1 MPTMIPSFL
10 LKKLYVKGS
19 FKNTSNGFQLSLRN
33 TLAPGTILS
42 VSPLQIDGR
51 DVPLS
56 NIEIITDD
64 NPPVRASDISLAQP
78 KAFPLNVMITFR
90 VNDQPLLPGLHRV
103 TVTVNTK
110 EAGELRIDAEDTI
123 E

>member
-1 MPTMIPSFL
+1 MPTVVPSFL

-42 VSPLQIDGR
+42 LSPLQIDGR
-51 DVPLS
+51 DVPLTH
-56 NIEIITDD
+56 IEIITGD
-64 NPPVRASDISLAQP
+64 NAPVRASDVSLAQP
-78 KAFPLNVMITFR
+78 KAFPLNVLITFR
-90 VNDQPLLPGLHRV
+90 VIDQPLTPGQHRV
-103 TVTVNTK
+103 SVTVNTK
-110 EAGELRIDAEDTI
+110 EAGELKIDAEDSI

>member
-1 MPTMIPSFL
+1 MPTVVPSFL

-19 FKNTSNGFQLSLRN
+19 FKNTANGFQLSLRN

-42 VSPLQIDGR
+42 LSPLQIDGR
-51 DVPLS
+51 GVPLA
-56 NIEIITDD
+56 NIEIISGD

-78 KAFPLNVMITFR
+78 KAFPLNVLITFR
-90 VNDQPLLPGLHRV
+90 VADKPLTPGNHRV

-110 EAGELRIDAEDTI
+110 EAGELKIDAEDSI